1 MDRRYPLLF
10 LAVALGVLGLSLCFS
25 VQNMTNFDI
34 PGGYEHKECM
44 RNVGG
49 FPYIHA
55 FHYYLR
61 F

>member
-1 MDRRYPLLF
+1 
-10 LAVALGVLGLSLCFS
+10 
-25 VQNMTNFDI
+25 MTNFDI
-34 PGGYEHKECM
+34 PGGYEHKDCM

-49 FPYIHA
+49 FPYIHV